1 MQFIGDMSRSV
12 TEFYDGKCIF
22 VTGATGFVGK
32 VLVEKILRSL
42 PGVKNVYLLM
52 RQKKG
57 TSGDDRLKDLWN
69 SRIFDNLRANN
80 PDAFNKIKLIS
91 GDLLKE
97 DLGICNDD
105 RGVIQ
110 ENCNI
115 VFHSAACV
123 RFDQKLKDAVETN
136 TTATLRLLK
145 LAETMKFSKSQ
156 LNPKRRKQ
164 KTIQISLF
172 NAWFGLGAGPNSTS
186 WNAPLMITANGT
198 NDPVTDI
205 PPALATLRIDLASG
219 EKYVN
224 TYPHLMVLWY
234 PGGNIRSYWITH
246 QINLVLTHILP
257 AYFIDFLLLLFR
269 KKPLLISSEPN
280 TYSYTKAIT
289 EDLVAEF
296 SSKFPIAI
304 GRPSIVTA
312 SWKEPMPGWVDNIN
326 GPTGLLMGSG
336 KDDSRDSMT
345 ASRSLTETH
354 RNADV
359 GKTKL
364 DRMALQFVRE
374 TEGNVPLVHVTFQ
387 QPNFYY
393 RKRRKQKTIQIS
405 LFNAWFG
412 LGAGPNSTSWN
423 APLMITANG
432 TNDPVTDIPPALA
445 TLRIDLA
452 SGNQKSPKDV
462 RIFNLTLSGVHKITW
477 REVIELGEKY
487 VNTYPHLMVLWYPGG
502 NIRSYWITHQINLV
516 LTHILPAYFIDFLL
530 LLFRKKPL

>member
-145 LAETMKFSKSQ
+145 LAETMNKLEAFVHLSTAYCRCELDVLDEK
-156 LNPKRRKQ
+156 LYPAVHEPRKIIELTQ
-164 KTIQISLF
+164 WLDDKTLDY
-172 NAWFGLGAGPNSTS
+172 LEP
-186 WNAPLMITANGT
+186 
-198 NDPVTDI
+198 
-205 PPALATLRIDLASG
+205 R
-219 EKYVN
+219 
-224 TYPHLMVLWY
+224 
-234 PGGNIRSYWITH
+234 
-246 QINLVLTHILP
+246 
-257 AYFIDFLLLLFR
+257 
-269 KKPLLISSEPN
+269 LISSEPN

-336 KDDSRDSMT
+336 KGVIRTMLCEGSY
-345 ASRSLTETH
+345 L
-354 RNADV
+354 ADAIPV
-359 GKTKL
+359 DIVTNGCIL
-364 DRMALQFVRE
+364 IAHNIALER
-374 TEGNVPLVHVTFQ
+374 
-387 QPNFYY
+387 
-393 RKRRKQKTIQIS
+393 
-405 LFNAWFG
+405 
-412 LGAGPNSTSWN
+412 
-423 APLMITANG
+423 
-432 TNDPVTDIPPALA
+432 
-445 TLRIDLA
+445 
-452 SGNQKSPKDV
+452 PKDV

-530 LLFRKKPL
+530 LLFRKKPFLVKIQKRISHGLSILQYYTMKEWHFKNNNFLALQRSISDEENEIFYTDVSKIDTADYLKNYVLGVRHFVCKEDPSTLPRAKKIHRIRYILHIFAQTLFYSLIAWFLYSNFGFANK